1 MKSITGYIFGSRYFK
16 SNKKTFY
23 RNKELQIHPIFT
35 ETSCRIS
42 SIVSGITT
50 SELQFNLEENLITCT
65 GMFLNNVFPSTEFHE
80 VRGCLAVPLLV
91 TWYTKSAFIVYPSH
105 DNYDSIFPKAS
116 EFPPGKDIG
125 LYTFEF
131 NDIPLDELET
141 VKCTITM
148 FTEANL
154 LAEFKIPLEVNCPFM
169 LS

>member
-1 MKSITGYIFGSRYFK
+1 
-16 SNKKTFY
+16 
-23 RNKELQIHPIFT
+23 
-35 ETSCRIS
+35 
-42 SIVSGITT
+42 
-50 SELQFNLEENLITCT
+50 
-65 GMFLNNVFPSTEFHE
+65 MFLNNVFPSTEFHE

-91 TWYTKSAFIVYPSH
+91 TWYTKSAFIVYTSH
-105 DNYDSIFPKAS
+105 DNYNSIFPKAS